1 MTDKVKKETKRKQ
14 EKQRTP
20 PNQPKLTQSKVNHM
34 TSLLSATASVHSRNG
49 QVCLPIHNSEG
60 PGATIPVKFDGQNLS
75 IEQQQQQNADGIIDG
90 SGIDHGITQA
100 PYERRFSPYEF
111 NGGTTLAISGP
122 DYAVVAADTRL
133 SSGYEILSR
142 NVSKLHP
149 LTEKCVLGS
158 AGCKTDVDQ
167 LRSVLDIKM
176 KVYAHN
182 HRKPMATPSV
192 AQMLGNTLYM
202 KRFFPYYSFNVLAGI
217 DSEGKGAVYSYD
229 AIGSFERTPF
239 SASGSGQSFLIPLMD
254 NVISHKNRLDE
265 KRDLPAEEVVEIVK
279 DAFLTAGERDIYTG
293 DAVEIMIITSGGI
306 QRETFNLKAD

>member
-1 MTDKVKKETKRKQ
+1 
-14 EKQRTP
+14 
-20 PNQPKLTQSKVNHM
+20 M
-34 TSLLSATASVHSRNG
+34 TSLLAATNAVHSRNG
-49 QVCLPIHNSEG
+49 QSCLPIHSSEG
-60 PGATIPVKFDGQNLS
+60 QATIPVRFDGKNLS
-75 IEQQQQQNADGIIDG
+75 ISNNNPTAGAGGDNLIDG

-149 LTEKCVLGS
+149 LTERCVLGS

-176 KVYAHN
+176 KVYQHN

-254 NVISHKNRLDE
+254 NVISHKNRCDE
-265 KRDLPAEEVVEIVK
+265 RRELPVEEVVEIVK

-293 DAVEIMIITSGGI
+293 DAVEIKIITVEGI
-306 QRETFNLKAD
+306 RTEIFNLKAD